1 MRSPSLNRRSYLQ
14 ASLGPALSLTSCP
27 ADVLAGQDRNTTD
40 QERKKSHTRLVD
52 QPQVKRNFPKDGR
65 SMKVVLVAHCVL
77 NQNARHVDCADFP
90 AMMKLLLTALQD
102 REIGIVQLPCP
113 EMMALGLGR
122 DRDVPA
128 LDTIREALEL
138 PEAAVRLQ
146 PFLDQIIYMI
156 REYQW
161 QGFQIV
167 GILGKNGSPSCGVET
182 TSLKSGF
189 APGEGIFFRL
199 LRKRLEK
206 EGIQVGIKGVDDHRQ
221 QEAIDWLSGQLD
233 KRKVT

>member
-1 MRSPSLNRRSYLQ
+1 MSSHSLNRRTYLQ
-14 ASLGPALSLTSCP
+14 ASLGPALGFTSCP
-27 ADVLAGQDRNTTD
+27 ANVPAGQGQNAAG
-40 QERKKSHTRLVD
+40 QERKESQTRLVD
-52 QPQVKRNFPKDGR
+52 QPQVKRNFLKDGR

-77 NQNARHVDCADFP
+77 NQNARHVNCADFP
-90 AMMKLLLTALQD
+90 AMMKPLLAALQD
-102 REIGIVQLPCP
+102 RDIGIVQLLCP

-122 DRDVPA
+122 DRDVPP

-138 PEAAVRLQ
+138 PEAADRLQ

-206 EGIQVGIKGVDDHRQ
+206 EGIQIGIKGVDDHRQ
-221 QEAIDWLSGQLD
+221 QEAIDWLSRQMDRG
-233 KRKVT
+233 KVT